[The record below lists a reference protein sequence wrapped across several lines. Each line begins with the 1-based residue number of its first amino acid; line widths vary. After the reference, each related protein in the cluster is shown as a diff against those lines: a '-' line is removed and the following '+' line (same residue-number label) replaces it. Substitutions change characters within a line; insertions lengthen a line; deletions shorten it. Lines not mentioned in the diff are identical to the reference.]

1 MGIFN
6 NPYNSRWDEFR
17 EYTDRN
23 GSEPDPVEYDRLSTA
38 VDREAA
44 HTPWWRRI

>member
-17 EYTDRN
+17 EYVNRN
-23 GSEPDPVEYDRLSTA
+23 GSEPDPAEYGRLSDA

-44 HTPWWRRI
+44 HTPWWQRI